1 MLWVD
6 HNLLS
11 YHATMLSCCQGSV
24 GVAGGPARRKP
35 MGGSE
40 ESQDHH
46 EAAEY
51 ETLRV

>member
-1 MLWVD
+1 MVWAD
-6 HNLLS
+6 HNLVS
-11 YHATMLSCCQGSV
+11 YHATMPSCRQGSV
-24 GVAGGPARRKP
+24 GGAGGAARREP
-35 MGGSE
+35 MDGRE